1 MLVFQAR
8 KARHPFNLSRNASYW
23 TQPEFRLTCCCSHRR
38 RSSEIPSS
46 LWVRSCSDPCTV
58 RSSSC
63 YLRNLQQT
71 MASSPDWASAT
82 SFSQLRRI
90 CKKYFIESH
99 SDSLRVKCM
108 TTIEFIDH
116 NATYLIR
123 CLFLWGPSSC
133 PSLAFR
139 FREPTSGLPKL
150 EDDNLGNI
158 SSNFRLSYGSY
169 SRLLQVSWP

>member
-90 CKKYFIESH
+90 CKKYLSNHIVIHLELNVWPPLNLLIIMRLTWYAASFSEARPHVRHWPFAFVSPPR
-99 SDSLRVKCM
+99 DSRSWR
-108 TTIEFIDH
+108 TI
-116 NATYLIR
+116 T
-123 CLFLWGPSSC
+123 
-133 PSLAFR
+133 
-139 FREPTSGLPKL
+139 
-150 EDDNLGNI
+150 
-158 SSNFRLSYGSY
+158 
-169 SRLLQVSWP
+169 